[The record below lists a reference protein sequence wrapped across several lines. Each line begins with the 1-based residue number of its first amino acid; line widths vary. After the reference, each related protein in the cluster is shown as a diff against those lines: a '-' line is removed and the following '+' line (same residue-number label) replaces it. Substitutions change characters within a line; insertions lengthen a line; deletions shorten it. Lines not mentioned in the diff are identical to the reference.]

1 MALCLPAFFYV
12 YRKDWYNKKS
22 SKDHGGVM
30 EAIVVYI
37 TAPNEDEAARIAK
50 AIVEERLAG
59 CVNIVK
65 GIRSIYSWQGK
76 IEDDAEVLMIAKT
89 QRHLF
94 EPLKRR
100 VKELHS
106 YTVPEIIALPI
117 IEGSED
123 YLNWLKEVTE

>member
-1 MALCLPAFFYV
+1 
-12 YRKDWYNKKS
+12 
-22 SKDHGGVM
+22 M

-37 TAPNEDEAARIAK
+37 TASGEAEAAKISK
-50 AIVEERLAG
+50 AIVQERLAG
-59 CVNIVK
+59 CVNIVR

-76 IEDDAEVLMIAKT
+76 IEDDAEVLMITKT

-94 EPLKRR
+94 EPLKKR

-123 YLNWLKEVTE
+123 YLNWLKEVTGKA

>member
-1 MALCLPAFFYV
+1 
-12 YRKDWYNKKS
+12 
-22 SKDHGGVM
+22 M
-30 EAIVVYI
+30 EAIVIYI
-37 TAPNEDEAARIAK
+37 TAPTEDEAARIAK
-50 AIVEERLAG
+50 TIVEERLAG
-59 CVNIVK
+59 CINIVK

-76 IEDDAEVLMIAKT
+76 IEDDAEVLMIVKT

-106 YTVPEIIALPI
+106 YTVPEIIASPVV
-117 IEGSED
+117 EGSED